1 VCGTDASGLGGVAVA
16 NKANGVGGVGGV
28 YVISDTVGVGAGDI
42 ISGGAG
48 QSVFMCVSLSGNWA

>member
-1 VCGTDASGLGGVAVA
+1 MVLQLA

-28 YVISDTVGVGAGDI
+28 YVISDAVAVGTGDI

-48 QSVFMCVSLSGNWA
+48 TSFFMCVSLSGNLV